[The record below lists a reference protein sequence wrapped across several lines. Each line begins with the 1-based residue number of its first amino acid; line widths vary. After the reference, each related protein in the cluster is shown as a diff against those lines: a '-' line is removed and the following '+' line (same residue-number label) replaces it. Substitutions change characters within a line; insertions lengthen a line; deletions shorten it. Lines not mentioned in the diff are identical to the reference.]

1 MNLLTPLARAR
12 GHGSAHE
19 GAHHWW
25 MQRVTAVALVLLG
38 AWFAWSVLCLVGA
51 DHGAFVAWMVRPAN
65 SLLLVLLVIAGFYH
79 GWLGVRVVVEDYVHA
94 SAARMATLAI
104 CAGIAWL
111 AAAGAVLAILRT
123 GMGGA

>member
-1 MNLLTPLARAR
+1 MSLRPPLARAR

-25 MQRVTAVALVLLG
+25 MQRVTAVAVALLG

-51 DHGAFVAWMVRPAN
+51 DHGEFVAWMARPAN
-65 SLLLVLLVIAGFYH
+65 SVLLVLLVGSGFYH
-79 GWLGVRVVVEDYVHA
+79 GWLGIRVVVEDYVPA
-94 SAARMATLAI
+94 PGPRTVILAV

-111 AAAGAVLAILRT
+111 AAAGAGLAVLRA
-123 GMGGA
+123 GYGGV

>member
-38 AWFAWSVLCLVGA
+38 AWFAWSVQCLVGA
-51 DHGAFVAWMVRPAN
+51 DHGAFVAWMARPAN